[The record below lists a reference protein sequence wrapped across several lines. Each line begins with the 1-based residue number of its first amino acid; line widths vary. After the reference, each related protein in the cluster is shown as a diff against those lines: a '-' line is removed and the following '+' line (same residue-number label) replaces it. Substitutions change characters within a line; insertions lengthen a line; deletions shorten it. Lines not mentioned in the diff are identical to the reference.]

1 MGRAL
6 SRMCR
11 MCDARPIVCT
21 LPRPGYHGMQTMNV
35 SLTDNARKVLDQAQ
49 VEARQLNQEFVG
61 TEHVLLAL
69 LHVSGTQ
76 AARIL
81 RQQHVDR
88 DALRSQLLSV
98 MPFSDTAPV

>member
-1 MGRAL
+1 MH
-6 SRMCR
+6 
-11 MCDARPIVCT
+11 ARE
-21 LPRPGYHGMQTMNV
+21 PRVASFPAEHVAMRGSLCATNLCPGYHGMQTMNV

-76 AARIL
+76 AGRIL

-88 DALRSQLLSV
+88 DALRSRLL
-98 MPFSDTAPV
+98 